1 MAGRLREAVEYIRN
15 KKYWII
21 ISLIYLSLIYSVS
34 ISFCYGPEHTIA
46 NSYFNYPLDHPLKE
60 YYPDLGE
67 YKNVSSLQ
75 RNDFWKLSSFWG
87 DCGYYLL
94 QSENLS
100 LSISPYKYRIL
111 PTSIALGIHKLTG
124 LPLALSYVLM
134 NILFV
139 YLIGIVFTYF
149 CKRCFGF
156 SNNLSLLGG
165 ILAITCVGITRTL
178 PFPMLEAV
186 EYFFFLLLILSLKIK
201 NNYLYFLSSICCVL
215 SKELLIM
222 VGFLYFVN
230 NYSMAKNDK
239 FTFVK
244 TLLFSLIPFIV
255 FSGVRVLL
263 GGAPVEVNYGF
274 NILAGEFPTYGLR
287 LFSISGLV
295 SLSIRI
301 FFFNILAGEFPTY
314 GLRLFSISG
323 LVSLSI
329 RIFLSFSFLWFGLLN
344 IRRDRFLYINTIS
357 ALPLIII
364 PTILLSSRISRVN
377 WRFIS
382 PNNSSIFILFQKR
395 RSFEGLR
402 G

>member
-1 MAGRLREAVEYIRN
+1 MAIRLKELVEYIRN

-46 NSYFNYPLDHPLKE
+46 NSCFNYPLDDHPLKE

-67 YKNVSSLQ
+67 YKNASSLQ
-75 RNDFWKLSSFWG
+75 WNDFWKLSSFWG

-186 EYFFFLLLILSLKIK
+186 EYFFFLLLILILKIK

-230 NYSMAKNDK
+230 NYSIAKNDK

-244 TLLFSLIPFIV
+244 TLLFSLTPFIV

-263 GGAPVEVNYGF
+263 GGAPIELNYGF

-287 LFSISGLV
+287 LFSI
-295 SLSIRI
+295 R
-301 FFFNILAGEFPTY
+301 
-314 GLRLFSISG
+314 G

-344 IRRDRFLYINTIS
+344 IRRDRFLYINTIY

-364 PTILLSSRISRVN
+364 PTIFLSSRISRV
-377 WRFIS
+377 IGV
-382 PNNSSIFILFQKR
+382 LFPLIIVLFLFFFKKDD
-395 RSFEGLR
+395 SLKASEMDEDVG
-402 G
+402 

>member
-1 MAGRLREAVEYIRN
+1 MAIRLKELVEYIRN

-34 ISFCYGPEHTIA
+34 ISFCYGPENTIA
-46 NSYFNYPLDHPLKE
+46 NSYFNYPLDDHSFKE

-67 YKNVSSLQ
+67 YKNASSLQ
-75 RNDFWKLSSFWG
+75 WNDFWKLSSFWG

-134 NILFV
+134 NILFA

-149 CKRCFGF
+149 CKRCFNF

-178 PFPMLEAV
+178 PFPMMEAV

-215 SKELLIM
+215 SKELLII

-230 NYSMAKNDK
+230 NYSLAKNDK

-244 TLLFSLIPFIV
+244 TLLFSLTPFIV

-295 SLSIRI
+295 SLSIR
-301 FFFNILAGEFPTY
+301 
-314 GLRLFSISG
+314 
-323 LVSLSI
+323 V
-329 RIFLSFSFLWFGLLN
+329 FLSFSFLWFGLLN
-344 IRRDRFLYINTIS
+344 IRRDRFLYINTIY

-364 PTILLSSRISRVN
+364 PTILLSGRISRV
-377 WRFIS
+377 IGV
-382 PNNSSIFILFQKR
+382 LFPLIIVLFLFFFKKDDSLKASER
-395 RSFEGLR
+395 DEDVG
-402 G
+402 